1 MLGCLLCF
9 LLSLVKLRGKEGA
22 EELVCCKF
30 FKGVLPLRARVSRGA
45 LARSV
50 LCS

>member
-1 MLGCLLCF
+1 MLGCLVCF
-9 LLSLVKLRGKEGA
+9 LLPLVKLQGEEGA

-30 FKGVLPLRARVSRGA
+30 FKGVLPPRAQVSRGA